1 MAIAVSPSLPVPVSD
16 GEVLRENE
24 EAWQR
29 IEGSDV
35 REPLKTALRL
45 VACGYA
51 YRQAAKAVGY
61 ASHSGVYEAA
71 QRFGLA
77 TANSAR
83 LVANFRSVA
92 GLATEELVERLE
104 TNPGDFSVKELGI
117 TAGIATDKIA
127 KWERWGSDDTRG
139 QGAESALER
148 LVRAAEEG
156 KLSLDVRVTPV
167 QGSGPPP
174 ENDEPE
180 ERS

>member
-1 MAIAVSPSLPVPVSD
+1 MTIAGSPSLPATVSCP
-16 GEVLRENE
+16 EVLRENE

-29 IEGSDV
+29 IAGSDV

-45 VACGYA
+45 VACGQP

-61 ASHSGVYEAA
+61 ASHSGVYDAA

-104 TNPGDFSVKELGI
+104 TNPGDFSVKELGVS
-117 TAGIATDKIA
+117 AGIAADKIA
-127 KWERWGSDDTRG
+127 KYECWGSGDRRG
-139 QGAESALER
+139 QSGESALER
-148 LVRAAEEG
+148 LVRAAEDG

-167 QGSGPPP
+167 KRPGRP
-174 ENDEPE
+174 ESDEPE
-180 ERS
+180 EGR